1 MIAYATLG
9 TNDFQRALK
18 FYDAL
23 LGEMGAKRLL
33 EMDRLVAWAATPGQ
47 PMLAVCKPFDG
58 KPATVGNGVMISLGC
73 DSKARVDKMHKMAL
87 SLGGTD
93 EGAPGQRGPG
103 FYIGYF
109 RDPDGNKLNF
119 FTMN

>member
-1 MIAYATLG
+1 VIAYATLG

-18 FYDAL
+18 FYDTL

-33 EMDRLVAWAATPGQ
+33 EMDRLVAWAVTPGQ
-47 PMLAVCKPFDG
+47 PMLAVCKPYDG
-58 KPATVGNGVMISLGC
+58 KAATAGNGTMISLGC
-73 DSKARVDKMHKMAL
+73 DSKERVDAMYKKAIAL
-87 SLGGTD
+87 GCKD

-109 RDPDGNKLNF
+109 RDLDGNKLNF